1 MINNPDRDLLPR
13 IMVVDD
19 EKDILRIIKRDLES
33 PLSSSS
39 SSSAS
44 ETTPSSDT
52 SIPDALQNEG
62 ASNLGEIREHA
73 AKKDGDTFKVETFTN
88 GWNALEALDSHPH
101 DYYDLVLTDIRM
113 PRMNGFE
120 LYRKIKEKNPSMKI
134 VFITAF
140 EINKEEFSKVLPS
153 IDVKDFII
161 KPISMTNLR
170 IKLKEVLKGIE

>member
-1 MINNPDRDLLPR
+1 MINNLDRKLLPR

-33 PLSSSS
+33 PITSSSS
-39 SSSAS
+39 TAS
-44 ETTPSSDT
+44 EPTASNGS
-52 SIPDALQNEG
+52 SIPDAQHGEG
-62 ASNLGEIREHA
+62 GSQLGEIKEHN
-73 AKKDGDTFKVETFTN
+73 AKKDGDTFKVEIFTN
-88 GWNALEALDSHPH
+88 GWNALEALNSHPR

-120 LYRKIKEKNPSMKI
+120 LYRKIKEKYPSMKI

-153 IDVKDFII
+153 IEVKDFII

-170 IKLKEVLKGIE
+170 IKLKEVLKGS